1 MRVYGNQNV
10 NMAVLRINQSQSARQ
25 SKRENTA
32 GISRLDNRDK
42 VTISLF
48 GQPGGFLKSL
58 MSQKQ
63 SLMEQK
69 NQLLT
74 SALEN
79 GKSRESI
86 QSTLDSYE
94 EQIKTIDQQIAQEM
108 SRQNEKQV
116 EKARSDKW
124 SSTPKTK
131 QEIEN
136 KRLSDITNLSSDL
149 SQAENLHSLQ
159 KSIEGKAN
167 VLESEIELDKGLDRG
182 QEASAGSILGKEARL
197 ADLRRKAD
205 QLMNKSMEKAA
216 GTIEKAAES
225 EEQTEEAAK
234 KAEETDEKDER
245 AENGLT
251 EEASGKDADDAG
263 QYSGV

>member
-1 MRVYGNQNV
+1 MRIQGNQNV
-10 NMAVLRINQSQSARQ
+10 NMADLRINQPQNARQ
-25 SKRENTA
+25 VKVESSE
-32 GISRLDNRDK
+32 GIFLPGNRDK

-48 GQPGGFLKSL
+48 GQPDSLLKSL

-108 SRQNEKQV
+108 SRQNEKQI
-116 EKARSDKW
+116 EKTKSENW
-124 SSTPKTK
+124 GSTPKTK

-136 KRLSDITNLSSDL
+136 QRLADITNLSSGL
-149 SQAENLHSLQ
+149 SQAESLHSLQ
-159 KSIEGKAN
+159 KRVEGEAN
-167 VLESEIELDKGLDRG
+167 VLESEIELDRERK
-182 QEASAGSILGKEARL
+182 ENTGSILRKEAEL
-197 ADLRRKAD
+197 AGLRRKAD
-205 QLMNKSMEKAA
+205 ELMNKSMVKAADTIEQASESAEKAD
-216 GTIEKAAES
+216 
-225 EEQTEEAAK
+225 EAAK
-234 KAEETDEKDER
+234 KIEETDEMDESR
-245 AENGLT
+245 ENELT
-251 EEASGKDADDAG
+251 ADEELG
-263 QYSGV
+263 